1 MMRKVIFISVFAVLL
16 ILAVACSKRTSQSPQ
31 VIVEIPSGFSGNF
44 VLEMG
49 VKTAPP
55 LQEYGDTYLV
65 VVPRSGKLETATVL
79 EHPKVD
85 FKNATD
91 GSIWGY
97 SESKF
102 TTGDGISVGGKIEFF
117 VGTRKD
123 FDAQE
128 QKKNHSGRFSSLSD
142 STMPG
147 I

>member
-1 MMRKVIFISVFAVLL
+1 MRKVIFTPILAVLL
-16 ILAVACSKRTSQSPQ
+16 IIEGACSQRTSQTPQ
-31 VIVEIPSGFSGNF
+31 LMVEIPSGFSGNF
-44 VLEMG
+44 ALEMG

-55 LQEYGDTYLV
+55 LQKQGDSYVV
-65 VVPRSGKLETATVL
+65 VVPRSGKLVTATVL

-91 GSIWGY
+91 GNIWGY
-97 SESKF
+97 SESVF

-128 QKKNHSGRFSSLSD
+128 QKKNHSGGFSSWND
-142 STMPG
+142 STLAG
-147 I
+147 L

>member
-1 MMRKVIFISVFAVLL
+1 MRKVIFTSIVAALL
-16 ILAVACSKRTSQSPQ
+16 IIAVACSKRTPQSPQ
-31 VIVEIPSGFSGNF
+31 LVVEIPAGFSGNF
-44 VLEMG
+44 ALEMG

-55 LQEYGDTYLV
+55 LQKRGDAYV
-65 VVPRSGKLETATVL
+65 IAVPRSGKLETATVL
-79 EHPKVD
+79 EQPRVD

-97 SESKF
+97 SESRF

-123 FDAQE
+123 FEAQE
-128 QKKNHSGRFSSLSD
+128 QKKNHSGGFSGLSD

-147 I
+147 M